1 MALKQ
6 IRLELARTKD
16 FPDGSAKHGY
26 EFVAPLDGEG
36 HLDMAEWKEYGQ
48 ACIVHRFW
56 DREDDET
63 GQLIHNRHGWAFSYE
78 PGEEDD
84 EPIFRFDKHN
94 FVEGEYISV
103 TEHDGVTRPFK
114 VAWIRTPPAL
124 QKEY

>member
-6 IRLELARTKD
+6 IRLELARTKEY
-16 FPDGSAKHGY
+16 PDGSANHGY

-36 HLDMAEWKEYGQ
+36 HLDMEEWKEFGQ

-56 DREDDET
+56 AGEDDET
-63 GQLIHNRHGWAFSYE
+63 GQLVHSRHGWAFSYE

-114 VAWIRTPPAL
+114 IARIRTPPSL
-124 QKEY
+124 QKA